1 MISRVKGVLV
11 RRDLGAVEIM
21 TSGGVTYEIEI
32 PLSVFERLPAEGTE
46 LELRT
51 YQVVR
56 EDSNTLYGFIDA
68 AGRSIFARLLTASG
82 VGPRLALAIVSAMQ
96 PERIVRAIIEK
107 DIAALRQIPGLGTK
121 KAERLVLELADRLDD
136 VAMVATGTGSGTR
149 GGGPAP
155 QQAVG
160 ALVALGYTQAEA
172 AAAVRR
178 TLDDQG
184 ALEGVELIRASL
196 ASLGPR
202 TK

>member
-21 TSGGVTYEIEI
+21 TPGGVAYEIEI
-32 PLSVFERLPAEGTE
+32 PLSVFERLPAEGSE

-56 EDSNTLYGFIDA
+56 EDSNTLYGFVDA
-68 AGRSIFARLLTASG
+68 AGRSIFARLLTTSG
-82 VGPRLALAIVSAMQ
+82 VGPKLALAIVAAMP

-136 VAMVATGTGSGTR
+136 VAVEASGTKGR
-149 GGGPAP
+149 GPAP
-155 QQAVG
+155 AQAVG

-172 AAAVRR
+172 AAAVRK
-178 TLDDQG
+178 TLDERG
-184 ALEGVELIRASL
+184 ALE
-196 ASLGPR
+196 
-202 TK
+202 

>member
-1 MISRVKGVLV
+1 MISRVRGVLV
-11 RRDLGAVEIM
+11 RRDIGSVEIM
-21 TSGGVTYEIEI
+21 TAGGVAYEIEI
-32 PLSVFERLPAEGTE
+32 PLSVYERLPGEGAD

-56 EDSNTLYGFIDA
+56 EDSNTLYGFIDQS
-68 AGRSIFARLLTASG
+68 GRSIFARLLTASG
-82 VGPRLALAIVSAMQ
+82 VGPKLAHGIVSAMA

-136 VAMVATGTGSGTR
+136 VAVVASGTR
-149 GGGPAP
+149 AGGAAP

-160 ALVALGYTQAEA
+160 ALIALGYTQAEA
-172 AAAVRR
+172 AAAVRK
-178 TLDDQG
+178 TLDEQG
-184 ALEGVELIRASL
+184 PLEGVELIRASL

-202 TK
+202 K